1 MSTPGSSRRPS
12 LASPSRRPKR
22 KAADD
27 TAGPSTSTGRS
38 RDTSNSPF
46 HPDSASSSTTPS
58 PVKRSSVS
66 SAPRRNSRQ
75 ARTFQIADEFD
86 QDQDAPYD
94 EELDADGEYDE
105 EYLDQDAPA
114 EDDEQA
120 LDLTE
125 EAGVDADAG
134 PSNSASSTTPARQ
147 SARPKRSNAPNVS
160 YYAVQPLP
168 SLSDDEQDE
177 QVTPSIRKRARKAR
191 LPPTSDV
198 EIDDQDHNN
207 AAAVLPHS
215 RSRSRGT
222 PTTARSTSK
231 QPSGKAPRR
240 PAEAEGFTKSA
251 EPQLSEEAKQQAKA
265 EKEAQD
271 LQSRWTEEYFE
282 IIEQLP
288 LEVHRTFALMREL
301 EGQMQVRVGTMVQ
314 NMTAYRDVRLQMQ
327 RLIDGGANTALGTE
341 DSGSHRSSV
350 GRGSEDEAENLLG
363 GSQDGQT
370 SRPQLTSRS
379 AGDDGQGVEA
389 IPVEDEGITDLLD
402 KDARRELLR
411 SISLAAN
418 ESVKAAE
425 EKMGLAATAY
435 NWIDRHIRRLDAD
448 ISKLESSILLGLRTG
463 TEESRGAREA
473 LGLPVDGETDEAA
486 DAEVDDGQALA
497 DGVSAEAETAALTKA
512 AGAAN
517 RAPGGV
523 EAGER
528 RSTRTTPK
536 MGGQAQLMPS
546 PRSSERA
553 ATRSRS
559 RSASTS
565 AVATAARQKTTSPVP
580 PAANRITRKRKPK
593 PLSPQKGGRRS
604 IVTTTPTII
613 SPTSQTPR
621 PSAAVVG
628 PDTSEMPFDP
638 TEPTYCYCDQIS
650 FDEMVACDND
660 DCSLEWFH
668 YSCVG
673 LTRPPKKEWYCRFC
687 APAGWTGEGM
697 AVPPNAKHKP
707 VGFKK
712 GVGIKA

>member
-1 MSTPGSSRRPS
+1 M
-12 LASPSRRPKR
+12 
-22 KAADD
+22 
-27 TAGPSTSTGRS
+27 
-38 RDTSNSPF
+38 
-46 HPDSASSSTTPS
+46 
-58 PVKRSSVS
+58 S

-75 ARTFQIADEFD
+75 ARTFQVADEFD

-94 EELDADGEYDE
+94 EDLDADGEYDE

-120 LDLTE
+120 LDL
-125 EAGVDADAG
+125 AQKARVDADAG
-134 PSNSASSTTPARQ
+134 PSSSASTMTPARQ

-177 QVTPSIRKRARKAR
+177 QVTPSIRRRARKNK
-191 LPPTSDV
+191 LPPTSDI
-198 EIDDQDHNN
+198 EIDADDHTN
-207 AAAVLPHS
+207 AAPQPPHAT
-215 RSRSRGT
+215 SRSRGMST
-222 PTTARSTSK
+222 NTSSAAR
-231 QPSGKAPRR
+231 QPSGKVPRR
-240 PAEAEGFTKSA
+240 PTEAESRAKSV
-251 EPQLSEEAKQQAKA
+251 EPEMSEEAKQQAKA

-282 IIEQLP
+282 IVEQLP

-301 EGQMQVRVGTMVQ
+301 EGQMQARVATMVQ

-327 RLIDGGANTALGTE
+327 RIIDGGTKTAAGTE
-341 DSGSHRSSV
+341 DDGSHRSSV

-363 GSQDGQT
+363 GSQDGQSSGLQPT
-370 SRPQLTSRS
+370 SRGV
-379 AGDDGQGVEA
+379 GDDGEGVEA
-389 IPVEDEGITDLLD
+389 ISVEDQDMTDLLD

-473 LGLPVDGETDEAA
+473 LGLPVDGEADEAA
-486 DAEVDDGQALA
+486 DGEVDEGQAPA
-497 DGVSAEAETAALTKA
+497 EGVSAEAETAALTKA

-517 RAPGGV
+517 RASGGAA
-523 EAGER
+523 ETGGR
-528 RSTRTTPK
+528 KSTRTTPK
-536 MGGQAQLMPS
+536 MGGQAQLIPS

-559 RSASTS
+559 RSASAS
-565 AVATAARQKTTSPVP
+565 AAAAAARQKTTSPAP

-668 YSCVG
+668 YACVG

-687 APAGWTGEGM
+687 APVGWKGEGM
-697 AVPPNAKHKP
+697 GVPPNAKHKP

-712 GVGIKA
+712 GVGIKP